1 VCVCVCAYRGP
12 GFNSLQFQEIQCPP
26 RALECMWPTQI
37 YAGTHK
43 HINAS
48 ELKNVAVNIYAHTH
62 THARVQ
68 PLYFD
73 MP

>member
-1 VCVCVCAYRGP
+1 
-12 GFNSLQFQEIQCPP
+12 
-26 RALECMWPTQI
+26 MWPTQI